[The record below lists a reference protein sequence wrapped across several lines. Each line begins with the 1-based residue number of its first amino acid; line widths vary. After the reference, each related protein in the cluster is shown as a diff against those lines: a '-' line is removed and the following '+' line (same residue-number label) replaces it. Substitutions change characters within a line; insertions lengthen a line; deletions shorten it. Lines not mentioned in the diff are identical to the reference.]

1 MVPILALLL
10 AASPAHPAEKL
21 DALLARIARA
31 YGGERALAR
40 LRTYRETGTLESQ
53 RGVART
59 VRLFSPPDRLRVEI
73 VYPDGSGEAR
83 VIDGQTG
90 WRNGEQVAGPPRDA
104 MVLQAAR
111 LDLPGLLLRNRRR
124 LIDLGDV
131 HRDGR
136 TLRGVGVPLSETLNL
151 AVTVDP
157 KTALIVHSEGALPGP
172 GGQIRFATDYSDF
185 RTVGGVLFAFREA
198 NFASGQKTGETRLE
212 KIELLAS
219 APAGAFRP

>member
-10 AASPAHPAEKL
+10 AASPAHPEKL
-21 DALLARIARA
+21 DALLARVAQA
-31 YGGERALAR
+31 YGGKRALAR
-40 LRTYRETGTLESQ
+40 LGTYRETGTLESQ
-53 RGVART
+53 RGVAKT
-59 VRLFSPPDRLRVEI
+59 MRLFSRPGRLRVEI

-83 VIDGQTG
+83 VFDGQTG
-90 WRNGEQVAGPPRDA
+90 WRNGEPVAGPPRDA

-111 LDLPGLLLRNRRR
+111 FDLPGLLLRNRRR

-131 HRDGR
+131 RREGS
-136 TLRGVGVPLSETLNL
+136 TLRGIGVPLTETLNL

-157 KTALIVHSEGALPGP
+157 VTARIVRSEGALLGT

-185 RTVGGVLFAFREA
+185 RAVSGVLFAFREA
-198 NFASGQKTGETRLE
+198 NYASGQKTGETRLE

>member
-1 MVPILALLL
+1 MVAILALML
-10 AASPAHPAEKL
+10 AASPARPAEKL
-21 DALLARIARA
+21 NVLLGRIARA

-59 VRLFSPPDRLRVEI
+59 MRLFSPPDRLRVEI
-73 VYPDGSGEAR
+73 VYADGSGEAR
-83 VIDGQTG
+83 VVDGRTG
-90 WRNGEQVAGPPRDA
+90 WRNGEPVAGPPLDA
-104 MVLQAAR
+104 MLLQAAR

-131 HRDGR
+131 HREGR
-136 TLRGVGVPLSETLNL
+136 TLRGVGVPLSGSLNL

-157 KTALIVHSEGALPGP
+157 RTALIVHSEGALPGP
-172 GGQIRFATDYSDF
+172 GGQIRFATDYADF
-185 RTVGGVLFAFREA
+185 RSVGGVLFAFHEA

>member
-1 MVPILALLL
+1 MVPIVALLL
-10 AASPAHPAEKL
+10 AASPAHSAEKL
-21 DALLARIARA
+21 DALLARIAHA

-40 LRTYRETGTLESQ
+40 LRTLRETGTLESP

-73 VYPDGSGEAR
+73 VYPDGGGEMR
-83 VIDGQTG
+83 VLDGQAG

-124 LIDLGDV
+124 LVDLGDV
-131 HRDGR
+131 RREGR
-136 TLRGVGVPLSETLNL
+136 TLRGVGVPLSESLSL

-157 KTALIVHSEGALPGP
+157 KTALIVRSEGALPGP

-185 RTVGGVLFAFREA
+185 RSVRGLLFAFREA

-212 KIELLAS
+212 KIEVLAS